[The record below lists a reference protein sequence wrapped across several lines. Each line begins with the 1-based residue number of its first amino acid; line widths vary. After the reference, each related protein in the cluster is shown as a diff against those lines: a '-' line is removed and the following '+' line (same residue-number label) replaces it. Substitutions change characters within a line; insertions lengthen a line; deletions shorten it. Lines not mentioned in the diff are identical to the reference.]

1 LSINLN
7 RFKKAGGAKPHK
19 LIDNYFINQN
29 YCYILIIPG
38 FGIIS
43 TVVSASSNKN
53 VFGQDGLL
61 IVILQLMQQTICREF
76 KNCYNNSLL
85 QNTNNVR
92 NIIYSFIVTIF
103 VILNNPQITKT
114 RSENFKS
121 EITKFFG
128 LSMWV
133 EISEVILS
141 LRSNNNFF
149 NSFVKRQK
157 MKIFKQLRPLHNN
170 TNKLNPYWITG
181 FTDA

>member
-1 LSINLN
+1 MY
-7 RFKKAGGAKPHK
+7 RFSDTTVAGGVKPHK

-92 NIIYSFIVTIF
+92 NIIYSFIVTI
-103 VILNNPQITKT
+103 
-114 RSENFKS
+114 
-121 EITKFFG
+121 
-128 LSMWV
+128 
-133 EISEVILS
+133 
-141 LRSNNNFF
+141 
-149 NSFVKRQK
+149 
-157 MKIFKQLRPLHNN
+157 
-170 TNKLNPYWITG
+170 
-181 FTDA
+181 